1 MAPLAC
7 LAILPVSR
15 ISGRPPTSIVTEC
28 GAGACLFSDICIS
41 SFDSSSEEC
50 TKQAWPAI
58 DKEEKEGLFASANAL
73 ERGHQEKRHL
83 ARRNGLGTIT
93 TSEDKAGAQIPRGIC
108 VFVNSQAMPLYKAAS
123 YLRRLRR
130 STIW

>member
-28 GAGACLFSDICIS
+28 GAGVCLFSDICGS

-58 DKEEKEGLFASANAL
+58 DKEEKKGLFAS
-73 ERGHQEKRHL
+73 G
-83 ARRNGLGTIT
+83 NGLGTIT
-93 TSEDKAGAQIPRGIC
+93 TSEDSSGAQIPKGIC
-108 VFVNSQAMPLYKAAS
+108 VFVNSQAMPLYKAAT

-130 STIW
+130 STI